1 MANTLH
7 RISIDVLRGIDQEDT
22 RWAEWSEIY
31 TNQQKFFAFWDAVT
45 SVEPTRNDLRLL
57 AKERTQ
63 GIRGGERPG
72 QLPNQELAPF
82 TTVEGEDK
90 CEFLDPY
97 DDRVAVLKIMK
108 RTSEKITRTFEGL
121 KVVGK
126 RRDKFDQTVEV
137 VKPIINI
144 DGVETLLETN
154 TFLLQSVNES
164 FQEKFQISETFGEPV
179 FFTFGER
186 QKIFQYGGILFDS
199 RSWQWKEKFL
209 DDYERHLRGTAAI
222 ENGAIAVLITN
233 TAITRGYILN
243 TGIAQNE
250 QTRGFVGFNFS
261 LFVVDR
267 IPLEPIERSPQDQEK
282 AQDADPITVLFQL
295 NNLTAKPGEVI
306 KEFDLLGA
314 SVDLPSGFNNAGFS
328 QTIPDPP
335 KFWKPTANV
344 NGVGFDLLAMF
355 DPPAQVSYQPPDIG
369 LNLPPGV
376 PPEYL
381 HEMIKADL
389 GTKGPLRLNGT
400 PPATE
405 NLEAGTTPDDTS
417 TYTHAALAPV
427 FEASNTAPS
436 STILYNIST
445 GPGGQK
451 HSKFNIEKMRTLARA
466 GKLRVRIVR
475 TGSPVTE
482 GVTILVQDIRIH
494 GEDSG
499 YKSIQGGTVLG
510 ASSFATSWEIQ
521 LAAALTG
528 APWGLATLSK
538 HDRFGMRIFEDN
550 AFLPTPGNVSIF
562 HIYDRFTARRVGSEV
577 GTPSSVDSNEQH
589 VLTDPDATF
598 TGELQTFL
606 DAGDKAFVRLPY
618 PVVDEQAAT
627 FTPTTKI
634 EVRKVLSDTKLQLG
648 RLTKAL
654 ANDPSIASRQVIG
667 KIPLDSYK
675 IQIERATEIK
685 LNEAEIRKLVKNPPD
700 GAFSNEQLNA
710 MGTELRQPRG
720 VVELK
725 ENRHYTE

>member
-209 DDYERHLRGTAAI
+209 NDYERHLRGTAAI
-222 ENGAIAVLITN
+222 ENGAIAILITN

-243 TGIAQNE
+243 TGVAQNE

-267 IPLEPIERSPQDQEK
+267 IPLEPIERSPQDQDA
-282 AQDADPITVLFQL
+282 AQDADPVTVLFQL

-306 KEFDLLGA
+306 KEFDLSDA
-314 SVDLPSGFNNAGFS
+314 TIELPSGFNAHNFN
-328 QTIPDPP
+328 QTEPTPP
-335 KFWKPTANV
+335 KFWKPTADV
-344 NGVGFDLLAMF
+344 NGVGFDLGATF
-355 DPPAQVSYQPPDIG
+355 DPPGQAAYQPPDVK
-369 LNLPPGV
+369 LNASFGV

-389 GTKGPLRLNGT
+389 GTKGDKRRT
-400 PPATE
+400 D
-405 NLEAGTTPDDTS
+405 LEAGTTPDVVDS
-417 TYTHAALAPV
+417 YTMASSEQGLAP
-427 FEASNTAPS
+427 SGQAPS
-436 STILYNIST
+436 TQVLHNT
-445 GPGGQK
+445 PGLLGSQK
-451 HSKFNIEKMRTLARA
+451 HSTFNIESMRTLAQA
-466 GKLRVRIVR
+466 GQLKVEILRR
-475 TGSPVTE
+475 GSPNTASQFRV
-482 GVTILVQDIRIH
+482 VRDIRIF
-494 GEDSG
+494 GQDSG
-499 YKSIQGGTVLG
+499 YLSQSGGSALG
-510 ASSFATSWEIQ
+510 ASGGATSFELELESSIIPSTWGK
-521 LAAALTG
+521 LTFD
-528 APWGLATLSK
+528 SN
-538 HDRFGMRIFEDN
+538 DRFRIRIFHIN
-550 AFLPTPGNVSIF
+550 QFIPSTPAQVSIF
-562 HIYDRFTARRVGSEV
+562 HVYDLFTARRVGDAS
-577 GTPSSVDSNEQH
+577 GTPVPIDSSEAH

-598 TGELQTFL
+598 TTELQASL
-606 DAGDKAFVRLPY
+606 DAGDKAFIQLPY
-618 PVVDEQAAT
+618 AVIDEHLAARAVEVVARSGRDVLVRGDFQ
-627 FTPTTKI
+627 PDDMIVTTRFPEI
-634 EVRKVLSDTKLQLG
+634 GPGVR
-648 RLTKAL
+648 
-654 ANDPSIASRQVIG
+654 
-667 KIPLDSYK
+667 
-675 IQIERATEIK
+675 
-685 LNEAEIRKLVKNPPD
+685 
-700 GAFSNEQLNA
+700 
-710 MGTELRQPRG
+710 
-720 VVELK
+720 VVV
-725 ENRHYTE
+725 R